1 MSEAPKKYAMG
12 SNPMNQFVPRNGLI
26 PSMGEQ
32 GENGVSDNVKALLSP
47 DEFVFTKQAV
57 QAAGGGDVMAGAKRL
72 MAQMKQLEARGA
84 QMGIGKA

>member
-1 MSEAPKKYAMG
+1 MG
-12 SNPMNQFVPRNGLI
+12 SNPFNQFVPRNGLV
-26 PSMGEQ
+26 PSMNED

-72 MAQMKQLEARGA
+72 MAQMKQLEAQGA